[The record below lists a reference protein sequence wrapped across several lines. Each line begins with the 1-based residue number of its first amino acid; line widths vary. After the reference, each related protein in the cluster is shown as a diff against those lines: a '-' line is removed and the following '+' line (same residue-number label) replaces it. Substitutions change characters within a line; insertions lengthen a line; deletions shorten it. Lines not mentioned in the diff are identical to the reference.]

1 MNLVILWAWKG
12 HIFCIVK
19 REILTCPQSL
29 NRFQGFS
36 TNKRWSVWV
45 RVSVQALKSWDLS
58 TDFLKKHARWRCS
71 RLAKTYQKHRLSGCC
86 CCFSDYCSFPVAL
99 GAKCP
104 LNRAGLM
111 PVLPFLSEYLIL
123 SLLIVNGCVVKRI
136 STQDLAP
143 GESSV
148 WSSSVSKRQRRCWGD
163 GGLSTWP
170 ACQDGHKGQRSA
182 ILHKVTNKG
191 GCKPRASA
199 PVITHSLHP
208 CSSGRVSVV
217 IDDGPLD
224 FPCFGSQ
231 QVFQWTFYL
240 GDE

>member
-1 MNLVILWAWKG
+1 M
-12 HIFCIVK
+12 
-19 REILTCPQSL
+19 
-29 NRFQGFS
+29 
-36 TNKRWSVWV
+36 
-45 RVSVQALKSWDLS
+45 QALKSWDLS

-71 RLAKTYQKHRLSGCC
+71 RRTKTFQKHRLSGCC
-86 CCFSDYCSFPVAL
+86 CFSDDCRFPVAL

-136 STQDLAP
+136 PTQDLAP

-148 WSSSVSKRQRRCWGD
+148 WSSSVLERQCWCWGA
-163 GGLSTWP
+163 GGPSAWP

-182 ILHKVTNKG
+182 ILHKAVNKG
-191 GCKPRASA
+191 GRKPRASA
-199 PVITHSLHP
+199 PVITHSLRA

-217 IDDGPLD
+217 IGDGPLD

-231 QVFQWTFYL
+231 QVFQ
-240 GDE
+240 